1 MKIISFANNQDL
13 LYSSAWEHGDH
24 MHYEGVDP
32 HFWVS
37 PKSAYRIVS
46 DIRDLLVALKPESA
60 SKYQEN
66 YTKLV
71 SEIST
76 LDREI
81 MEMLSPWSGG
91 SFMIY
96 HPVLGYF
103 ARDYGFKQIAVE
115 HEGKEPSPADMASL
129 IDKVRELGIKTI
141 FIQQEFDSRNAG
153 VIASQTGATV
163 VTIDPLSA
171 DWNTSVRNIAK
182 ALAGSFAGN
191 Q

>member
-1 MKIISFANNQDL
+1 
-13 LYSSAWEHGDH
+13 
-24 MHYEGVDP
+24 
-32 HFWVS
+32 
-37 PKSAYRIVS
+37 
-46 DIRDLLVALKPESA
+46 VALKPESA